1 MKRMIAGV
9 AVCLAAI
16 AGSTG
21 CRAAAL
27 PGAALATR
35 VAATVEAVSATA
47 TAVHRGFSAADVEP
61 TPILVPAEARDAVR
75 LATEDLARRLGVRP
89 AAIRP
94 VRVQAVDWSDT
105 SLGCPRP
112 DMVYAQVITP
122 GYVVILSAQGRDY
135 EYHTD
140 AGRFVVWCE
149 E

>member
-1 MKRMIAGV
+1 MKRLIAGV
-9 AVCLAAI
+9 AVCVAAI
-16 AGSTG
+16 AGGTG

-27 PGAALATR
+27 PGAAVATR
-35 VAATVEAVSATA
+35 VAATVEAVDATA
-47 TAVHRGFSAADVEP
+47 TAAHRGFSAAGAEP
-61 TPILVPAEARDAVR
+61 TAVVVPAEARDAVR
-75 LATEDLARRLGVRP
+75 LASEDLARRLGLRLT
-89 AAIRP
+89 AIRP

-122 GYVVILSAQGRDY
+122 GFVVILSAQGTEY

>member
-9 AVCLAAI
+9 AVCVAAI
-16 AGSTG
+16 AGGAG
-21 CRAAAL
+21 CRPVAL
-27 PGAALATR
+27 PGAQVATR
-35 VAATVEAVSATA
+35 VAATVEAIGATA
-47 TAVHRGFSAADVEP
+47 TAVHHGLSAAGAEP
-61 TPILVPAEARDAVR
+61 TAVAVPVEAREAVR
-75 LATEDLARRLGVRP
+75 LATEDLAKRLGLRA

-105 SLGCPRP
+105 SLGCPKP

-122 GYVVILSAQGRDY
+122 GFVVILSAQGAEY

-149 E
+149 K